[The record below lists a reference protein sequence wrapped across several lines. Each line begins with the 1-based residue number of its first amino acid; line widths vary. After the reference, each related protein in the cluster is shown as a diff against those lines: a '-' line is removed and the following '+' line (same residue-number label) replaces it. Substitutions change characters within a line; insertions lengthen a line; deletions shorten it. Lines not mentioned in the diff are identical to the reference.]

1 MKLRLLV
8 VIASLFHIGF
18 TECGWHTRVINKTK
32 WPITFCQDLMMQM
45 IPRKSFHTIGAN
57 ETLDIDRG
65 YMCLNS
71 VTLWTGSM
79 EILRRTRQILEQ
91 AGLTQQGGFVS
102 QLVGGKIEEW
112 IRDFLDL
119 EEITVS
125 IPLMSNRCQ
134 HWDFI
139 LTEQD
144 GRIEIEKEGHIFVG
158 SPEFHPE
165 LYEIIGAN

>member
-8 VIASLFHIGF
+8 VIASLCHISF
-18 TECGWHTRVINKTK
+18 TECGWHTRVINRTK
-32 WPITFCQDLMMQM
+32 RPITFCQDLMLQM
-45 IPRKSFHTIGAN
+45 IPRKSFHTVGAN

-65 YMCLNS
+65 YMCLNN
-71 VTLWTGSM
+71 VTLWTGSL
-79 EILRRTRQILEQ
+79 EIVRCTRQILEQ

-134 HWDFI
+134 QWDCI
-139 LTEQD
+139 LIEQND
-144 GRIEIEKEGHIFVG
+144 RIEI
-158 SPEFHPE
+158 
-165 LYEIIGAN
+165 